1 MEALRS
7 AVDKLSNSMRLYAEA
22 SMRFKSLFPVDP
34 EEAINNLD
42 RAFEA
47 KLESFHSVY
56 DITKGEGYID
66 YFSHADTAMMI
77 VLRNAIH
84 HRNHL
89 LFRSWNFEMHLNEGM
104 EKMSGA
110 TFLLVNYELIGDGH
124 QSQYYY
130 KLEDFYKR
138 LDAPGM
144 SKHKEKLLNLFNSGL
159 QFKEITEK
167 AKVERY
173 PISQVYINVIPVFV
187 SAMSRLFSRLQE
199 EEIELRGFDSKVYSE
214 HFSSNELVNLLD
226 QPKYKALALP

>member
-1 MEALRS
+1 
-7 AVDKLSNSMRLYAEA
+7 MRLYAEA
-22 SMRFKSLFPVDP
+22 SMRFKSLFLVDQ

-56 DITKGEGYID
+56 DITKNEGYVD
-66 YFSHADTAMMI
+66 YFNHADTAMVI

-89 LFRSWNFEMHLNEGM
+89 LFRSWNFEMHLNKGM

-110 TFLLVNYELIGDGH
+110 TFLLVNYELIGDG
-124 QSQYYY
+124 QKSQYYY

-138 LDAPGM
+138 LDDPRM
-144 SKHKEKLLNLFNSGL
+144 SKHREKLLNLFNSEL
-159 QFKEITEK
+159 QFNEITAK

-173 PISQVYINVIPVFV
+173 PISQVYINVIPVFI
-187 SAMSRLFSRLQE
+187 SAMSRLFSRLRE
-199 EEIELRGFDSKVYSE
+199 EDIELRGFDSEVYSE
-214 HFSSNELVNLLD
+214 HFSSNELVNLD